1 MVVGE
6 AACSEAALVKTRYAT
21 HRVCN
26 FRASLDK
33 IH

>member
-1 MVVGE
+1 MIVGE
-6 AACSEAALVKTRYAT
+6 ALCSGAALVKTRYAT
-21 HRVCN
+21 HKVCN